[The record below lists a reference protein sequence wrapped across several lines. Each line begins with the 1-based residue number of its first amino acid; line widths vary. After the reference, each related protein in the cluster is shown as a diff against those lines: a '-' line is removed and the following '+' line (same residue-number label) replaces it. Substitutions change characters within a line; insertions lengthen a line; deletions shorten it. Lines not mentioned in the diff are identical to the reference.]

1 MSAMALTHWTFIY
14 AAGGLPGEGNVQEAV
29 TDASTTVL
37 AGFPSAAAALDS
49 CTKGALQD
57 ILGSTQ
63 LIELCGAFGHEHVA
77 ELRRLH
83 PDVPVGLVSYAGD
96 MTAQLHAIFG

>member
-1 MSAMALTHWTFIY
+1 MALRHWTFIY
-14 AAGGLPGEGNVQEAV
+14 AAGGLPEDGNVQEVA
-29 TDASTTVL
+29 TDTSTTVL
-37 AGFPSAAAALDS
+37 AGFPSAAAALDA
-49 CTKGALQD
+49 CTNGALRP
-57 ILGSTQ
+57 ILESTQ

-83 PDVPVGLVSYAGD
+83 PGVPVGLVSYAGD